1 MKSEGRIQAYDQG
14 IVLNYLGQTTF
25 MKLEVA
31 DWNFKLANSSDTI
44 NFLAIIFL
52 LGISSPLA
60 AAFYTG
66 CITMHCVQ

>member
-31 DWNFKLANSSDTI
+31 DWNLKLANSSDTI

-52 LGISSPLA
+52 LGIASPLA
-60 AAFYTG
+60 APFYTG